1 MLSKTAHFITR
12 HPKLIVTFAVVLL
25 AASLVGMA
33 ATRINYD
40 ILSYL
45 PPDMDSPKGE
55 KILEDP
61 FQMAATT
68 MLIVEGMP
76 EAYTNQ
82 LRQSI
87 EQVDHVSSALWVSS
101 LVGIQIPTNMIPE
114 EIRDVFYSGDSTM
127 LIVQYDTPGASDETM
142 KAIDEVRALCSKS
155 CFLAGFS
162 VVIRDTRALVDQEMP
177 LYILL
182 AVLLSYVAMSL
193 TMESWLL
200 PLTFL
205 MNIGLAIAYNM
216 GTNIFL
222 GEISYIT
229 KAIAAIL
236 QLGVSMDY
244 SIFLYHRYKEECTR
258 FDDKRD
264 AMEAAIQAAFT
275 SLSGSSLTTI
285 AGFLALCFMQLLLGR
300 DIGVVMAKGVV
311 LAVASVVV
319 ILPALLL
326 QLDGVIERYKHPCLH
341 LDFDRLNRFALR
353 HKALFAVIF
362 LLLFIPAVY
371 GQTHAEAY
379 YQLDRSLPQDMDSIV
394 ANDKLKE
401 DYNMATSHFILLR
414 DDLSSTEV
422 NELTGQIEDL
432 DGITTV
438 LAYQSLM
445 PKGVPDFF
453 VPEDL
458 REIFKQGGWQMIM
471 ANSSYAT
478 ATDEVAQQLKQL
490 TSIVK
495 SYDPGAYITGEA
507 AMTED
512 LIVTAD
518 VDFRVTNYISILAIL
533 LIICITFRSA
543 TVPVL
548 LVAVIEL
555 AIEINEG
562 IPYFT
567 GTVIPF
573 IAPTVVGCIQLGAT
587 VDYAILMTSRF
598 REELQKGRERDEA
611 IRIAA
616 SSSDISIITSSLVMF
631 CATMG
636 VAFVSKIEIISS
648 ICLLLA
654 RGAIIS
660 ALVSLFIL
668 PSLLALCEPLI
679 AKTSLYWRNAPEA
692 RKRKK
697 RQSEDSGKEEQQP
710 ALSGRNH

>member
-1 MLSKTAHFITR
+1 
-12 HPKLIVTFAVVLL
+12 
-25 AASLVGMA
+25 
-33 ATRINYD
+33 
-40 ILSYL
+40 
-45 PPDMDSPKGE
+45 
-55 KILEDP
+55 
-61 FQMAATT
+61 
-68 MLIVEGMP
+68 
-76 EAYTNQ
+76 
-82 LRQSI
+82 
-87 EQVDHVSSALWVSS
+87 
-101 LVGIQIPTNMIPE
+101 
-114 EIRDVFYSGDSTM
+114 
-127 LIVQYDTPGASDETM
+127 
-142 KAIDEVRALCSKS
+142 
-155 CFLAGFS
+155 
-162 VVIRDTRALVDQEMP
+162 
-177 LYILL
+177 
-182 AVLLSYVAMSL
+182 
-193 TMESWLL
+193 
-200 PLTFL
+200 
-205 MNIGLAIAYNM
+205 
-216 GTNIFL
+216 
-222 GEISYIT
+222 
-229 KAIAAIL
+229 
-236 QLGVSMDY
+236 
-244 SIFLYHRYKEECTR
+244 
-258 FDDKRD
+258 
-264 AMEAAIQAAFT
+264 
-275 SLSGSSLTTI
+275 
-285 AGFLALCFMQLLLGR
+285 
-300 DIGVVMAKGVV
+300 
-311 LAVASVVV
+311 
-319 ILPALLL
+319 
-326 QLDGVIERYKHPCLH
+326 
-341 LDFDRLNRFALR
+341 
-353 HKALFAVIF
+353 
-362 LLLFIPAVY
+362 
-371 GQTHAEAY
+371 
-379 YQLDRSLPQDMDSIV
+379 
-394 ANDKLKE
+394 
-401 DYNMATSHFILLR
+401 
-414 DDLSSTEV
+414 
-422 NELTGQIEDL
+422 
-432 DGITTV
+432 
-438 LAYQSLM
+438 
-445 PKGVPDFF
+445 
-453 VPEDL
+453 
-458 REIFKQGGWQMIM
+458 MIM